1 MRRFEFFLAREL
13 GMTHGEL
20 LVRMT
25 GHEFAS
31 WIAYYKLEADER
43 EKAQQ
48 RAEDQ
53 GRARSMAGRMRR

>member
-1 MRRFEFFLAREL
+1 
-13 GMTHGEL
+13 
-20 LVRMT
+20 MT